1 MSEIDL
7 LLDEE
12 NELSFQLSVEG
23 TQPGTAKCRLTIDN
37 SDIGLLFEADKVKND
52 EVTFTLP
59 PLKHVLK
66 EGTYDM
72 RLEVIVDDKFFTP
85 LTLTGNFE
93 KRISVVAETI
103 VRKPKRVEAKVTSAS
118 LVKSTPKKKQVV
130 KESATPKK
138 VKNLKKRNRNISDDE
153 IMNLISALASKNK
166 GE

>member
-23 TQPGTAKCRLTIDN
+23 TQPGTARCRLAIDN
-37 SDIGLLFEADKVKND
+37 EVVGLLFEADKVKND

-66 EGTYDM
+66 EGSYNM
-72 RLEVIVDDKFFTP
+72 KLEVIVDDKFFTP

-93 KRISVVAETI
+93 KRISVTAESI
-103 VRKPKRVEAKVTSAS
+103 VRKPKRVEAKVTSAT
-118 LVKSTPKKKQVV
+118 LVSSTPKKKRVLKEESPV
-130 KESATPKK
+130 KAKST
-138 VKNLKKRNRNISDDE
+138 KKRNMSDED
-153 IMNLISALASKNK
+153 IMNLISALASKSK
-166 GE
+166 GT